1 MALYRKYRPASFAE
15 VVGQEHVT
23 APLSTALSAG
33 RINHAYL
40 FSGPRGC
47 GKTSSA
53 RILARSLNCE
63 QGPTPTPCGVCDSC
77 VALAPNGPGNVDV
90 VELDA
95 ASHGGVDDTR
105 ELRDRAFYAPA
116 QSRYRIFIVDE
127 AHMVTTAGFNA
138 LLKIVEEP
146 PDHLI
151 FVFATTEPEKVLP
164 TIRSRTHHYP
174 FRLLAPKTMRTL
186 LERICRDEGVTVEDA
201 VYPLVI
207 RAGGGSP
214 RDSLSVLDQLVAGA
228 DNNHVV
234 YQRALSLLGATD
246 VALIDDAVD
255 ALAAGDAAALFGA
268 VESVIDAGH
277 DPRRFAVDLLERFRD
292 LIVLQA
298 VPDAADRG
306 VVDAPDGVL
315 DRMRE
320 QAAKVGSATLARY
333 AEVVHAGLGE
343 MRGATAPRLL
353 LEVVCARLLLPSA
366 HDTESALL
374 QRIERI
380 ETRLDMALPGDGSA
394 PAPAASPTPAKQ
406 FVRASRAQAA
416 AEAVPEPVPQ
426 PRPLPTPEPTP
437 EPAPEPAPVPRPAPA
452 PEPVAPPVP
461 EPAPAPVPPPR
472 PVPVPEPAPAAMPP
486 PAAAAVGQ
494 PDAAAVRSMWDTVR
508 EKVNARSKPVNAMLA
523 DAIVRA
529 VDGDTLVLSHR
540 APPLAKRL
548 SEQRNVEVIREA
560 LKDALGVNW
569 QVRCVPD
576 SGEPAPSD
584 AGPAPRQDQRAEEER
599 MLAEANSD
607 TSEVVRRDPEEVAIE
622 LLQTELGAKRIDR
635 G

>member
-1 MALYRKYRPASFAE
+1 MALYRKYRPASFSE

-23 APLSTALSAG
+23 EPLSVALEAG

-53 RILARSLNCE
+53 RILARSLNCA
-63 QGPTPTPCGVCDSC
+63 QGPTANPCGVCDSC
-77 VALAPNGPGNVDV
+77 TALAPNAPGSIDV

-116 QSRYRIFIVDE
+116 QSRYRVFIIDE

-146 PDHLI
+146 PEHLI
-151 FVFATTEPEKVLP
+151 FIFATTEPDKVLP

-174 FRLLAPKTMRTL
+174 FRLLPPRTMRAL
-186 LERICRDEGVTVEDA
+186 IGRICEQEGVIVDDA

-214 RDSLSVLDQLVAGA
+214 RDTLSVLDQLVAGA
-228 DNNHVV
+228 EGNHVT
-234 YQRALSLLGATD
+234 YQRALGLLGATD

-255 ALAAGDAAALFGA
+255 ALAAGDAAAMFGA

-277 DPRRFAVDLLERFRD
+277 DPRRFAIDLLERFRD

-298 VPDAADRG
+298 VPDAASRG
-306 VVDAPDGVL
+306 VVDAPEDVL

-320 QAAKVGSATLARY
+320 QAARIGPATLTRY
-333 AEVVHAGLGE
+333 AEVVQAGLGE

-366 HDTESALL
+366 SDAESALL
-374 QRIERI
+374 QRVERI
-380 ETRLDMALPGDGSA
+380 ETRLDMSIPETAPVTA
-394 PAPAASPTPAKQ
+394 PAKPAKP
-406 FVRASRAQAA
+406 VSSPRRRAA
-416 AEAVPEPVPQ
+416 PDEPK
-426 PRPLPTPEPTP
+426 REPP
-437 EPAPEPAPVPRPAPA
+437 PPAPA
-452 PEPVAPPVP
+452 P
-461 EPAPAPVPPPR
+461 
-472 PVPVPEPAPAAMPP
+472 PAAES
-486 PAAAAVGQ
+486 AAVPGELN
-494 PDAAAVRSMWDTVR
+494 AAAVRTMWQTVR
-508 EKVNARSKPVNAMLA
+508 DKVRQRSRTTEVMLA
-523 DAIVRA
+523 GATVRA
-529 VDGDTLVLSHR
+529 VEADTLVLTHTS
-540 APPLAKRL
+540 APLAKRL
-548 SEQRNVEVIREA
+548 SEQRNAEVIAEA

-569 QVRCVPD
+569 RVRCEAGAPATNDQKAEIPAAPAPDEPPAPD
-576 SGEPAPSD
+576 SDSARRD
-584 AGPAPRQDQRAEEER
+584 EEES
-599 MLAEANSD
+599 MLAEAGRSD
-607 TSEVVRRDPEEVAIE
+607 PSEPRRDPEEVALE
-622 LLQTELGAKRIDR
+622 LLQNELGARRID

>member
-1 MALYRKYRPASFAE
+1 VALYRKYRPATFAE

-23 APLSTALSAG
+23 EPLSIALEAG

-53 RILARSLNCE
+53 RILARSLNCA
-63 QGPTPTPCGVCDSC
+63 QGPTATPCGVCDSC
-77 VALAPNGPGNVDV
+77 TALAPNAPGSIDV

-116 QSRYRIFIVDE
+116 QSRYRVFIIDE

-146 PDHLI
+146 PEHLI
-151 FVFATTEPEKVLP
+151 FIFATTEPEKVLP

-174 FRLLAPKTMRTL
+174 FRLLPPRTMRAL
-186 LERICRDEGVTVEDA
+186 IGRICEQEGVVVDDA

-214 RDSLSVLDQLVAGA
+214 RDTLSVLDQLVAGSE
-228 DNNHVV
+228 DGPDGPRVT
-234 YQRALSLLGATD
+234 YQRALGLLGATD

-255 ALAAGDAAALFGA
+255 ALAAGDAAAMFGA

-277 DPRRFAVDLLERFRD
+277 DPRRFATDLLERFRD

-298 VPDAADRG
+298 VPDAASRG
-306 VVDAPDGVL
+306 VVDAPEDVL

-320 QAAKVGSATLARY
+320 QATRIGPATLTRY
-333 AEVVHAGLGE
+333 AEVVQAGLGE

-366 HDTESALL
+366 SDAESALL
-374 QRIERI
+374 QRVERI
-380 ETRLDMALPGDGSA
+380 ETRLDISIPASQAAPAAAAPAAPRPAPAEPSAQPSPPPRRAAAAKPPEPKRKPVSEPA
-394 PAPAASPTPAKQ
+394 PAPAA
-406 FVRASRAQAA
+406 
-416 AEAVPEPVPQ
+416 
-426 PRPLPTPEPTP
+426 
-437 EPAPEPAPVPRPAPA
+437 EPAPVPG
-452 PEPVAPPVP
+452 EPN
-461 EPAPAPVPPPR
+461 
-472 PVPVPEPAPAAMPP
+472 
-486 PAAAAVGQ
+486 
-494 PDAAAVRSMWDTVR
+494 AAAVRTMWPTVR
-508 EKVNARSKPVNAMLA
+508 DKVRQRSRTTEVMLA
-523 DAIVRA
+523 GATVLA
-529 VDGDTLVLSHR
+529 VEDNTLVLTHES
-540 APPLAKRL
+540 APLAKRL
-548 SEQRNVEVIREA
+548 SEQRNSDVIAEA

-569 QVRCVPD
+569 RVRCETGAPAPAEVAPLPAKEEAPVPD
-576 SGEPAPSD
+576 VDPA
-584 AGPAPRQDQRAEEER
+584 QRDEEEH
-599 MLAEANSD
+599 MLAEAGRSD
-607 TSEVVRRDPEEVAIE
+607 PSVPRRDPEEVALE
-622 LLQTELGAKRIDR
+622 LLQNELGARRID
-635 G
+635 GG